1 MSKLINSSVIDKV
14 GFGPSSDIDNAI
26 EREQQ
31 YRKNLKKILFSTT
44 IFLFSLIVLYT
55 VPLYPIPIVFLISIL
70 SAVIGFRSIVSGFSL
85 SFLLFIPAFL
95 YQTSIPFWWLLLSF
109 FIIGV
114 FIAKSLNN
122 PSNILT
128 IIVGMT
134 AASLFLTSY
143 YFVSIPL
150 MLVYA
155 LIQKSDELSKNVGLL
170 FSFLIIF
177 IPFNALG
184 FANQLSINLNTRPE
198 KIYSL
203 ISDSTLPIFSKIIY
217 ETNPRLLSFNE
228 FALSESLS
236 GVFSLQNNIFN
247 SYLFVL
253 IDDLVLLFIPILLIL
268 SFSFINVLD
277 KIWPWMD
284 ERGVELSILP
294 SFSYVVTLVF
304 GTLFFI
310 VPLQTMQI
318 PFDYSTGFN
327 SSDSFKSIISAGTL
341 GLAISL
347 SSINLSRRTEGAELT
362 ELVKEECN
370 TYLQNID
377 NSHSELEEIQ
387 NICPGI
393 DINAEITSLG
403 EFKEELSITLDG
415 LYTLTY
421 SGLKEKSEKI
431 QILHNS
437 QVNNTDSLQL
447 KVLNYHNDQLDKC
460 KDMLVKLEKLGI
472 GNLPTINSDH
482 LSYDDDLAFS
492 DVLSNQHE
500 LNDYLLEVS
509 QNTIRVAESLV
520 TVVQKEFD
528 NTLEFTSISI
538 SENFISQGKGGQAL
552 DTLLVTI
559 ASLHKR
565 YHQIMQKTIT
575 SLKRLIERSLKMHEY
590 NIIPLNESLGQ
601 EPADVETIDVAK
613 QIQTHYDELS
623 TFSGILYLPDVMAIL
638 SFLENG
644 THTVIG
650 ELMRLLREFEKRN
663 DTRVPLDFQWGKD
676 TQLISEIESSLRRL
690 DDKSQSDLS
699 DRLSNIEYGIKIIEN
714 EATTLKKYLI
724 MNEFILNYV
733 NMEPLIS
740 SLISI
745 EGKVIPRQLPVKNKY
760 AVQYLQLF
768 AYGKSKV
775 TFDSSKNTLLK
786 NK

>member
-294 SFSYVVTLVF
+294 SFSYVVTLIF

>member
-1 MSKLINSSVIDKV
+1 
-14 GFGPSSDIDNAI
+14 
-26 EREQQ
+26 
-31 YRKNLKKILFSTT
+31 
-44 IFLFSLIVLYT
+44 
-55 VPLYPIPIVFLISIL
+55 
-70 SAVIGFRSIVSGFSL
+70 
-85 SFLLFIPAFL
+85 
-95 YQTSIPFWWLLLSF
+95 
-109 FIIGV
+109 
-114 FIAKSLNN
+114 
-122 PSNILT
+122 
-128 IIVGMT
+128 
-134 AASLFLTSY
+134 
-143 YFVSIPL
+143 

-170 FSFLIIF
+170 FSFLFIF

-184 FANQLSINLNTRPE
+184 FANKLSINLTTRPE

-217 ETNPRLLSFNE
+217 ETNPRLRSFSE
-228 FALSESLS
+228 FAPSESLS
-236 GVFSLQNNIFN
+236 GFFSLQNNIFN

-253 IDDLVLLFIPILLIL
+253 IDNLVLLFIPILLII

-294 SFSYVVTLVF
+294 NFSYVITLIF

-310 VPLQTMQI
+310 IPLQTMQI

-362 ELVKEECN
+362 ELVKEQCN

-387 NICPGI
+387 DICPGI
-393 DINAEITSLG
+393 DINTEITSLG

-431 QILHNS
+431 QILHDS
-437 QVNNTDSLQL
+437 QEDSIDSLQL

-482 LSYDDDLAFS
+482 LTYDNELAFS
-492 DVLSNQHE
+492 DVLNNQHE

-565 YHQIMQKTIT
+565 YHQLMQKTIT
-575 SLKRLIERSLKMHEY
+575 NLKRLIQRSLKMHEY

-601 EPADVETIDVAK
+601 NPTDVETIDVAK
-613 QIQTHYDELS
+613 QIQVHHDELS
-623 TFSGILYLPDVMAIL
+623 TFTGILYLPDVMAIL
-638 SFLENG
+638 EFLENG

-786 NK
+786 K

>member
-1 MSKLINSSVIDKV
+1 MIDKV

-184 FANQLSINLNTRPE
+184 FADQLSINLNTRPE

-370 TYLQNID
+370 TYLQNIN

-528 NTLEFTSISI
+528 TTLEFTSISI

>member
-1 MSKLINSSVIDKV
+1 MQQKINRLRVRVK
-14 GFGPSSDIDNAI
+14 
-26 EREQQ
+26 RWC
-31 YRKNLKKILFSTT
+31 K
-44 IFLFSLIVLYT
+44 
-55 VPLYPIPIVFLISIL
+55 
-70 SAVIGFRSIVSGFSL
+70 
-85 SFLLFIPAFL
+85 
-95 YQTSIPFWWLLLSF
+95 
-109 FIIGV
+109 
-114 FIAKSLNN
+114 
-122 PSNILT
+122 
-128 IIVGMT
+128 
-134 AASLFLTSY
+134 
-143 YFVSIPL
+143 
-150 MLVYA
+150 
-155 LIQKSDELSKNVGLL
+155 
-170 FSFLIIF
+170 
-177 IPFNALG
+177 
-184 FANQLSINLNTRPE
+184 RPP
-198 KIYSL
+198 
-203 ISDSTLPIFSKIIY
+203 DF
-217 ETNPRLLSFNE
+217 
-228 FALSESLS
+228 
-236 GVFSLQNNIFN
+236 
-247 SYLFVL
+247 
-253 IDDLVLLFIPILLIL
+253 
-268 SFSFINVLD
+268 
-277 KIWPWMD
+277 
-284 ERGVELSILP
+284 
-294 SFSYVVTLVF
+294 
-304 GTLFFI
+304 
-310 VPLQTMQI
+310 
-318 PFDYSTGFN
+318 
-327 SSDSFKSIISAGTL
+327 
-341 GLAISL
+341 
-347 SSINLSRRTEGAELT
+347 
-362 ELVKEECN
+362 
-370 TYLQNID
+370 
-377 NSHSELEEIQ
+377 EEIQ

-460 KDMLVKLEKLGI
+460 KDMLVKLEKLGF

-482 LSYDDDLAFS
+482 LSYDDDLTFS

-613 QIQTHYDELS
+613 QIQAHYDESS
-623 TFSGILYLPDVMAIL
+623 TFNGILYLPDVMAIL

>member
-31 YRKNLKKILFSTT
+31 YRKNLTKILFSTA

-95 YQTSIPFWWLLLSF
+95 YQTSIPFWWLLLSL
-109 FIIGV
+109 FIIGIFV
-114 FIAKSLNN
+114 TKALNN

-128 IIVGMT
+128 IIVGIT

-143 YFVSIPL
+143 YFISIPL

-170 FSFLIIF
+170 FSFLFIF

-184 FANQLSINLNTRPE
+184 FANKLSINLTTRPE

-217 ETNPRLLSFNE
+217 ETNPRLRSFSE
-228 FALSESLS
+228 FAPSESLS
-236 GVFSLQNNIFN
+236 GFFSLQNNIFN

-253 IDDLVLLFIPILLIL
+253 IDNLVLLFIPILLII

-294 SFSYVVTLVF
+294 NFSYVITLIF

-310 VPLQTMQI
+310 IPLQTMQI

-362 ELVKEECN
+362 ELVKEQCN

-387 NICPGI
+387 DICPGI
-393 DINAEITSLG
+393 DINTEITSLG

-431 QILHNS
+431 QILHDS
-437 QVNNTDSLQL
+437 QEDSIDSLQL

-482 LSYDDDLAFS
+482 LTYDNELAFS
-492 DVLSNQHE
+492 DVLNNQHE

-565 YHQIMQKTIT
+565 YHQLMQKTIT
-575 SLKRLIERSLKMHEY
+575 NLKRLIQRSLKMHEY

-601 EPADVETIDVAK
+601 NPTDVETIDVAK
-613 QIQTHYDELS
+613 QIQVHHDELS
-623 TFSGILYLPDVMAIL
+623 TFTGILYLPDVMAIL
-638 SFLENG
+638 EFLENG

-745 EGKVIPRQLPVKNKY
+745 EGQVIPRQLPVKNKY

-786 NK
+786 K

>member
-31 YRKNLKKILFSTT
+31 YRKNLTKILFSTA

-95 YQTSIPFWWLLLSF
+95 YQTSIPFWWLLLSL
-109 FIIGV
+109 FIIGIFV
-114 FIAKSLNN
+114 TKALNN

-128 IIVGMT
+128 IIVGIT

-143 YFVSIPL
+143 YFISIPL

-184 FANQLSINLNTRPE
+184 FADQLSINLNTRPE

-217 ETNPRLLSFNE
+217 ETNPRLRSFSE
-228 FALSESLS
+228 FAPSESLS
-236 GVFSLQNNIFN
+236 GFFSLQNNIFN

-253 IDDLVLLFIPILLIL
+253 IDNLVLLFIPILLII

-294 SFSYVVTLVF
+294 NFSYVITLIF

-310 VPLQTMQI
+310 IPLQTMQI

-362 ELVKEECN
+362 ELVKEQCN

-387 NICPGI
+387 DICPGI
-393 DINAEITSLG
+393 DINTEITSLG

-431 QILHNS
+431 QILHDS
-437 QVNNTDSLQL
+437 QEDSIDSLQL

-482 LSYDDDLAFS
+482 LSYDDELAFS
-492 DVLSNQHE
+492 DVLNNQHE

-565 YHQIMQKTIT
+565 YHQLMQKTIT
-575 SLKRLIERSLKMHEY
+575 NLKRLIQRSLKMHEY

-601 EPADVETIDVAK
+601 NPTDVETIDVAK
-613 QIQTHYDELS
+613 QIQVHHDELS
-623 TFSGILYLPDVMAIL
+623 TFTGILYLPDVMAIL
-638 SFLENG
+638 EFLENG

-786 NK
+786 K

>member
-1 MSKLINSSVIDKV
+1 MPWDLLIN
-14 GFGPSSDIDNAI
+14 
-26 EREQQ
+26 
-31 YRKNLKKILFSTT
+31 YR
-44 IFLFSLIVLYT
+44 
-55 VPLYPIPIVFLISIL
+55 LISIL
-70 SAVIGFRSIVSGFSL
+70 DLKKFILLSLILLFQYSQKLSGF
-85 SFLLFIPAFL
+85 
-95 YQTSIPFWWLLLSF
+95 
-109 FIIGV
+109 
-114 FIAKSLNN
+114 
-122 PSNILT
+122 
-128 IIVGMT
+128 
-134 AASLFLTSY
+134 
-143 YFVSIPL
+143 
-150 MLVYA
+150 
-155 LIQKSDELSKNVGLL
+155 
-170 FSFLIIF
+170 
-177 IPFNALG
+177 
-184 FANQLSINLNTRPE
+184 
-198 KIYSL
+198 
-203 ISDSTLPIFSKIIY
+203 
-217 ETNPRLLSFNE
+217 
-228 FALSESLS
+228 
-236 GVFSLQNNIFN
+236 FSLQNNIFN

-253 IDDLVLLFIPILLIL
+253 IDNLVLIFIPILLII

-294 SFSYVVTLVF
+294 NFSYVITLIF

-310 VPLQTMQI
+310 IPLQTMQI

-362 ELVKEECN
+362 ELVKEQCN

-387 NICPGI
+387 DICPGI
-393 DINAEITSLG
+393 DINTEITSLG

-431 QILHNS
+431 QILHDS
-437 QVNNTDSLQL
+437 QEDSIDSLQL

-482 LSYDDDLAFS
+482 LSYDDELAFS
-492 DVLSNQHE
+492 DVLNNQHE

-565 YHQIMQKTIT
+565 YHQLMQKTIT
-575 SLKRLIERSLKMHEY
+575 NLKRLIQRSLKMHEY

-601 EPADVETIDVAK
+601 NPTDVETIDVAK
-613 QIQTHYDELS
+613 QIQVYHDELS
-623 TFSGILYLPDVMAIL
+623 TFTGILYLPDVMAIL
-638 SFLENG
+638 EFLENG

-745 EGKVIPRQLPVKNKY
+745 EGQVIPRQLPVKNKY

-786 NK
+786 K

>member
-31 YRKNLKKILFSTT
+31 YRKNLTKILFSTA

-95 YQTSIPFWWLLLSF
+95 YQTSIPFWWLLLSL
-109 FIIGV
+109 FIIGIFV
-114 FIAKSLNN
+114 TKALNN

-128 IIVGMT
+128 IIVGIT

-143 YFVSIPL
+143 YFISIPL

-184 FANQLSINLNTRPE
+184 FADQLSINLNTRPE

-253 IDDLVLLFIPILLIL
+253 IDDLVLLFIPILLII

-294 SFSYVVTLVF
+294 NFSYVITLIF

-310 VPLQTMQI
+310 IPLQTMQI

-341 GLAISL
+341 GLVISL

-362 ELVKEECN
+362 ELVKEQCN

-387 NICPGI
+387 DICPGI
-393 DINAEITSLG
+393 DINTEITSLG

-431 QILHNS
+431 QILHDS
-437 QVNNTDSLQL
+437 QEDSIDSLQL

-460 KDMLVKLEKLGI
+460 KDMLVNLEKLGI

-482 LSYDDDLAFS
+482 LTYDNELAFS
-492 DVLSNQHE
+492 DVLNNQHE

-559 ASLHKR
+559 TSLHKR

-575 SLKRLIERSLKMHEY
+575 NLKRLIQRSLKMHEY

-601 EPADVETIDVAK
+601 NSTDVETIDVAK
-613 QIQTHYDELS
+613 QIQVHHDELS
-623 TFSGILYLPDVMAIL
+623 TFTGILYLPDVMAIL
-638 SFLENG
+638 EFLENG

-786 NK
+786 K